1 MCTKLRLGL
10 FIFIIAIGL
19 IVRMYWANQ
28 KEGMHVDEVASFSIA
43 ECDGAYYSPDV
54 KIDDKMR
61 ATGMELRSLYFIHD
75 PRVKG
80 VLHDLRYM
88 WHNVFPI

>member
-1 MCTKLRLGL
+1 
-10 FIFIIAIGL
+10 
-19 IVRMYWANQ
+19 MYWANQ

-61 ATGMELRSLYFIHD
+61 ATGKELRSLYFIHD

-80 VLHDLRYM
+80 VLQDIRYHICSILR
-88 WHNVFPI
+88 WFTPSL